1 MLFFTSIICATM
13 RKAIFPGILFFS
25 YFCKQIFHT
34 HILKNVKFSSNKISD
49 IRQFYLSQLGQ
60 IYSENESRVVLDM
73 IFEEF
78 FQISR
83 TDRATNPDLRLA
95 ESEMLKVHFALKQ
108 LLKNRPVQYVLNK
121 CFFYG
126 LSFYVDERVLIPRPE
141 TEELVDL
148 ILKNPEIQNK
158 NVFILDIGTGSGC
171 IAISLKNGLPE
182 SQVWALD
189 KSQEALDV
197 ARRNAGAIGVEIN
210 FVKDDILAPSKTKV
224 LPEFDVI
231 ASNPPY
237 VCQSEKALM
246 KPNVLDYEPPAALFV
261 DDDDYLIFYKRI
273 RDFSLEK
280 LKRGGYLYFEIN
292 QAFGNQVAELLQNT
306 GFENVDVLKDLSGN
320 DRLISARKL
329 GY

>member
-1 MLFFTSIICATM
+1 
-13 RKAIFPGILFFS
+13 
-25 YFCKQIFHT
+25 
-34 HILKNVKFSSNKISD
+34 VKFSSNKITD
-49 IRQFYLSQLGQ
+49 ISEFYLVQLGQ

-83 TDRATNPDLRLA
+83 IDRATNPDLRLA

-108 LLKNRPVQYVLNK
+108 LLKNKPVQYVLNK

-158 NVFILDIGTGSGC
+158 KVFILDIGTGSGC

-182 SQVWALD
+182 SQVWAMD
-189 KSQEALDV
+189 QSRDALDV
-197 ARRNAGAIGVEIN
+197 AWKNAATVGVEIN
-210 FVKDDILAPSKTKV
+210 LVEDNILLPSKLME
-224 LPEFDVI
+224 LPALDVVV
-231 ASNPPY
+231 SNPPY

-246 KPNVLDYEPPAALFV
+246 KPNVLDYEPPVALFV
-261 DDDDYLIFYKRI
+261 NDDDPLVFYKRI

-280 LKRGGYLYFEIN
+280 LKPGGYLFFEIN
-292 QAFGNQVAELLQNT
+292 QAFGNQVAELLQNA
-306 GFENVDVLKDLSGN
+306 GFENVDVLKDISGN